1 MSIESLRGSS
11 VLLLAPCFFNYQNYI
26 KKEIE
31 KAGATVYL
39 YDERC
44 NPGFIDKILLR
55 KLPLLERK
63 RINRAYKNISLEIPT
78 TVDYL
83 FIINPEAVTPRILKE
98 LKQAHCIKKV
108 ILYMWDSFKNKKSAK
123 KLLPLCDYKFTFDPK
138 DAEKYN
144 ISFRPLF
151 FIDKFNAESNKK
163 INDSQGK
170 KYKYDLCFIGS
181 GHSDRCRIVKSLFK
195 NKNSFSFLYFSSK
208 KLFYLRKI
216 LDRRMDGI
224 TKADVSFV
232 GMKSEEIADI
242 NRMSKAVFDI
252 QHHAQIG
259 LTMRT
264 FELIGLQKKM
274 VTTNADVKNYDF
286 YRENNIA
293 VIDRNKPII
302 SQKWLDAPYEKLPTN
317 IYHKYSINGWL
328 EEITE
333 NL

>member
-1 MSIESLRGSS
+1 MSIKNLQGSS
-11 VLLLAPCFFNYQNYI
+11 VLLLAPCFFDYQNCI
-26 KKEIE
+26 KKEME

-55 KLPLLERK
+55 KLPILERR
-63 RINRAYKNISLEIPT
+63 RINKAYKNISLKIPAT
-78 TVDYL
+78 IDYL
-83 FIINPEAVTPRILKE
+83 FIINSEALTPNILKK
-98 LKQAHCIKKV
+98 LKQSHCIKKV

-123 KLLPLCDYKFTFDPK
+123 KLLSLCDYKFTFDPK
-138 DAEKYN
+138 DAEKYD
-144 ISFRPLF
+144 IKFRPLF
-151 FIDKFNAESNKK
+151 FIDKFNAEANKK
-163 INDSQGK
+163 TNKSQEK

-195 NKNSFSFLYFSSK
+195 NKNRFSFLYFPSS

-224 TKADVSFV
+224 NQTDVSFV
-232 GMKSEEIADI
+232 GMKPEKIAEVNKI
-242 NRMSKAVFDI
+242 SKAVLDI

-274 VTTNADVKNYDF
+274 VTTNAAVKNYDF

-293 VIDRNKPII
+293 VIDRSKPEI
-302 SQKWLDAPYEKLPTN
+302 SQKWLDKPYEKLPSS

-333 NL
+333 DL